1 MVVKKLNDQNNLTKT
16 CYSGCQ
22 KTLFDQIS
30 KQSEHNKQND
40 RQNSNAN
47 QHDHVRNVIVVS
59 LDCTLGPNLS
69 IISMNETI
77 SIYLYIQEIHNNL
90 VCILYIWFPDNF
102 ACKYMLHC
110 HHKIFPLSQNCH
122 IHSLEMMKYSK

>member
-1 MVVKKLNDQNNLTKT
+1 MVVEILCDVFDQIKH

-47 QHDHVRNVIVVS
+47 QRDPVRNEIVFS
-59 LDCTLGPNLS
+59 LDCALGVFLQKT
-69 IISMNETI
+69 EDF
-77 SIYLYIQEIHNNL
+77 
-90 VCILYIWFPDNF
+90 V
-102 ACKYMLHC
+102 KR
-110 HHKIFPLSQNCH
+110 
-122 IHSLEMMKYSK
+122 

>member
-1 MVVKKLNDQNNLTKT
+1 MICLLLIITIVVVEKMYDQNNLTKT

-47 QHDHVRNVIVVS
+47 QRDPVRNVIVVS
-59 LDCTLGPNLS
+59 LDCTL
-69 IISMNETI
+69 
-77 SIYLYIQEIHNNL
+77 
-90 VCILYIWFPDNF
+90 DNF
-102 ACKYMLHC
+102 
-110 HHKIFPLSQNCH
+110 
-122 IHSLEMMKYSK
+122 

>member
-1 MVVKKLNDQNNLTKT
+1 MVVEKLYDQNNLTKT

-47 QHDHVRNVIVVS
+47 QRDLVRNVIVES
-59 LDCTLGPNLS
+59 LDCTLRLFR
-69 IISMNETI
+69 
-77 SIYLYIQEIHNNL
+77 NNGKQYK
-90 VCILYIWFPDNF
+90 C
-102 ACKYMLHC
+102 
-110 HHKIFPLSQNCH
+110 
-122 IHSLEMMKYSK
+122 